1 MARKRRKKEDTSSSG
16 GGGGGWITTFSDL
29 MSLLLT
35 FFILLYSMSSVS
47 LEKFQEASQSIQS
60 ALNGGASVIEGS
72 TVEDIETEI
81 ETETIEEIIDPEL
94 IEMYNEVVAFLE
106 GNEMTAQA
114 SVEYDKDGIYVN
126 IQESILFGSGSA
138 IIADSGKNTLNNLGE
153 LIQQFENDVVI
164 EGYTDNV
171 PMYNAD
177 FSSNWE
183 LSTGRALSVLRYLSE
198 ERNIIP
204 TRLSAKGYGEY
215 HPSVPNDSEENRAK
229 NRRVNIVI
237 VYDQQEGVGTDGI

>member
-1 MARKRRKKEDTSSSG
+1 MARRRKKKETTDSSS
-16 GGGGGWITTFSDL
+16 GGGWITTFADL

-47 LEKFQEASQSIQS
+47 LEKFQEASNSIQS
-60 ALNGGASVIEGS
+60 AFNGGDSVIEGS
-72 TVEDIETEI
+72 TVTDT
-81 ETETIEEIIDPEL
+81 ETETEPSEDIIAVPSEDAIDPEL
-94 IEMYNEVVAFLE
+94 IKMYDEVVEFLE
-106 GNEMTAQA
+106 TKDMTAQA
-114 SVEYDKDGIYVN
+114 SVKYDQDGIYVN

-171 PMYNAD
+171 PMNNAN

-183 LSTGRALSVLRYLSE
+183 LSTSRALSVLRYLSE
-198 ERNIIP
+198 ERSVTP

-215 HPSVPNDSEENRAK
+215 HPSVPNNSDENRAK
-229 NRRVNIVI
+229 NRKVNIVL
-237 VYDQQEGVGTDGI
+237 VYDQQEE

>member
-1 MARKRRKKEDTSSSG
+1 M
-16 GGGGGWITTFSDL
+16 TTFSDL

-47 LEKFQEASQSIQS
+47 AEKFEAAAKSMQS
-60 ALNGGASVIEGS
+60 AFGGGESMIEGS
-72 TVEDIETEI
+72 TVVDIETEKI
-81 ETETIEEIIDPEL
+81 TETSEETIDPEL
-94 IEMYNEVVAFLE
+94 VKMYNEVVAFLE
-106 GNEMTAQA
+106 MKEMTSQA
-114 SVEYDKDGIYVN
+114 SVEYDQDGIYVN

-138 IIADSGKNTLNNLGE
+138 IIADSGKSTLNDLGE
-153 LIQQFENDVVI
+153 LIQQFENDVVV

-171 PMYNAD
+171 PMNNSL

-198 ERNIIP
+198 ERSVDP

-215 HPSVPNDSEENRAK
+215 HPIVPNDSESNKAK
-229 NRRVNIVI
+229 NRRVNIVL
-237 VYDQQEGVGTDGI
+237 VYDRQGG

>member
-1 MARKRRKKEDTSSSG
+1 MARRRKKKEIKNNSSSG
-16 GGGGGWITTFSDL
+16 GGWMTTFSDL

-47 LEKFQEASQSIQS
+47 AEKFEAAAKSMQS
-60 ALNGGASVIEGS
+60 AFGGGESMIEGS
-72 TVEDIETEI
+72 TVVDTEKSEET
-81 ETETIEEIIDPEL
+81 IDPEL
-94 IEMYNEVVAFLE
+94 VKMYNEVVAFLE
-106 GNEMTAQA
+106 MKEMTSQA
-114 SVEYDKDGIYVN
+114 SVEYDQDGIYVN

-138 IIADSGKNTLNNLGE
+138 IIADSGKSTLNDLGE
-153 LIQQFENDVVI
+153 LIQQFENDVVV

-171 PMYNAD
+171 PMNNSL

-198 ERNIIP
+198 ERSVDP

-215 HPSVPNDSEENRAK
+215 HPIVPNDSESNKAK
-229 NRRVNIVI
+229 NRRVNIVL
-237 VYDQQEGVGTDGI
+237 VYDRQGE

>member
-1 MARKRRKKEDTSSSG
+1 MARKRRKKEDTSSS
-16 GGGGGWITTFSDL
+16 GGGGWITTFSDL

-106 GNEMTAQA
+106 TNEMTAQA

-153 LIQQFENDVVI
+153 LIEQFENDVVI

-215 HPSVPNDSEENRAK
+215 HPSVSNDSESNRAK

-237 VYDQQEGVGTDGI
+237 VYE

>member
-1 MARKRRKKEDTSSSG
+1 MARRRKKKETNNNSD
-16 GGGGGWITTFSDL
+16 GGGGWMTTFSDL

-47 LEKFQEASQSIQS
+47 LEKFNEASQSIQL
-60 ALNGGASVIEGS
+60 AFNGGDSVIEGS
-72 TVEDIETEI
+72 TVIDT
-81 ETETIEEIIDPEL
+81 ETETSEETIDPEL
-94 IEMYNEVVAFLE
+94 VKMYNEVVAFLE
-106 GNEMTAQA
+106 AKEMTSQA
-114 SVEYDKDGIYVN
+114 SVEYDQDGIYVN

-138 IIADSGKNTLNNLGE
+138 IIADSGKGTLNDLGD
-153 LIQQFENDVVI
+153 LIKQFENEVVV

-171 PMYNAD
+171 PMNNAN

-198 ERNIIP
+198 VRNIDP

-215 HPSVPNDSEENRAK
+215 HPIVPNDSEENKAK
-229 NRRVNIVI
+229 NRRVNIVL
-237 VYDQQEGVGTDGI
+237 VYDKQGR

>member
-1 MARKRRKKEDTSSSG
+1 MARRRKKKETNSSS
-16 GGGGGWITTFSDL
+16 GGGGWITTFSDL

-47 LEKFQEASQSIQS
+47 LEKFQEASNSIQS
-60 ALNGGASVIEGS
+60 AFNGGDSVIEGS
-72 TVEDIETEI
+72 TATDTETKTEL
-81 ETETIEEIIDPEL
+81 ETETIEETIDPEL

-106 GNEMTAQA
+106 ANEMTAQA
-114 SVEYDKDGIYVN
+114 SVEYDQDGIYVN

-138 IIADSGKNTLNNLGE
+138 IIADSGKSTLNDLGE
-153 LIQQFENDVVI
+153 LIQQFENDVVV

-171 PMYNAD
+171 PMNNSL

-198 ERNIIP
+198 ERQVDP

-215 HPSVPNDSEENRAK
+215 HPIAPNDTEENKEK
-229 NRRVNIVI
+229 NRRVNIVL
-237 VYDQQEGVGTDGI
+237 VYDRQGE

>member
-1 MARKRRKKEDTSSSG
+1 MARRRKKKETSSSSS
-16 GGGGGWITTFSDL
+16 GGGGWITTFSDL

-72 TVEDIETEI
+72 TVEDVETKI

-94 IEMYNEVVAFLE
+94 IEMYNEVVAFLKT
-106 GNEMTAQA
+106 NEMTAQA

-153 LIQQFENDVVI
+153 LIQKFENDVVI

-198 ERNIIP
+198 ERNVIP

-237 VYDQQEGVGTDGI
+237 VYDQQEE